1 MLNVLELG
9 SPCLSKQFPLT
20 AGDRTRQI
28 REKVQNHVLVFNLA
42 AHSSF

>member
-1 MLNVLELG
+1 MVNVLG
-9 SPCLSKQFPLT
+9 PGCKQFPLT
-20 AGDRTRQI
+20 ARDGTMQL